1 MEQERQ
7 EGQLDDGETLGDF
20 GAAIPLVI
28 TRGHRRGLGYI
39 TRDPPGFML
48 LFLFK
53 GPTSVTMRD
62 EESGVR
68 CTYVCRECQ
77 LLRSSDRTLPMAPFV
92 FVVSGRFIT
101 NPESSPFW
109 EHYCKLRPTGEVF
122 AEGALNE
129 LRRATT
135 MDTSDASRREAV
147 ARCIASTEARTDISD
162 IEKAD
167 MWRRM
172 LTSLRAKKGYR
183 SACALLRAA
192 LSKNPAVSYLRSSAG
207 TFLLFMQILRAEIVA
222 VKFLVPV
229 SPVTDNE
236 SA

>member
-1 MEQERQ
+1 
-7 EGQLDDGETLGDF
+7 
-20 GAAIPLVI
+20 
-28 TRGHRRGLGYI
+28 
-39 TRDPPGFML
+39 
-48 LFLFK
+48 
-53 GPTSVTMRD
+53 
-62 EESGVR
+62 
-68 CTYVCRECQ
+68 
-77 LLRSSDRTLPMAPFV
+77 
-92 FVVSGRFIT
+92 
-101 NPESSPFW
+101 
-109 EHYCKLRPTGEVF
+109 
-122 AEGALNE
+122 
-129 LRRATT
+129 
-135 MDTSDASRREAV
+135 
-147 ARCIASTEARTDISD
+147 
-162 IEKAD
+162 